1 MSGFLMTNAISF
13 MIDGN
18 PPAPQTIK
26 VTANQPVV
34 ISRLEL
40 LLPDGRCIA
49 DQECSLA
56 GESVN
61 IPLSQN
67 TIAELFKAPRPSG
80 STYDSSVRFRVTASA
95 LGRPQTYTFRADVT
109 VVLIEGTVYHRVS
122 GSQDFI
128 SEA

>member
-1 MSGFLMTNAISF
+1 MTNAISF

-49 DQECSLA
+49 DQECSFA
-56 GESVN
+56 GESLD
-61 IPLSQN
+61 IPLSEK
-67 TIAELFKAPRPSG
+67 TITELFEAPRPSG

-95 LGRPQTYTFRADVT
+95 RGTAQTYTFRAHVS
-109 VVLIEGTVYHRVS
+109 VVLRGDTVYHRVS
-122 GSQDFI
+122 GSEDFV